1 MADAVGDGE
10 GYRDATEI
18 VLATLISKR
27 THLSVLWIASVP
39 VKIGDA
45 AAGREP
51 AIIEGRGE
59 L

>member
-1 MADAVGDGE
+1 MAPRFATADAVGDGE

-18 VLATLISKR
+18 VL
-27 THLSVLWIASVP
+27 ASVP